1 MSDASRR
8 MAERLEEPALDL
20 IRGRGR
26 RLAEG
31 AKNASLRT
39 PFEHEVAHL
48 VLEQLEARLG
58 STRQRKF
65 FGAFEPGS
73 GDYRACVGRR
83 DDDDPAALGLETDV
97 LPGGSYLRARLRGE
111 PPAVYERIGPTFVEM
126 AKSAPGDS
134 SRPSIEFYRRSDEID
149 LLLPVE

>member
-1 MSDASRR
+1 
-8 MAERLEEPALDL
+8 MADTTLTEREDTPVMFLRAA
-20 IRGRGR
+20 GG
-26 RLAEG
+26 LAGVKE
-31 AKNASLRT
+31 AW
-39 PFEHEVAHL
+39 ED
-48 VLEQLEARLG
+48 LEARLG

-65 FGAFEPGS
+65 FGAFEPAS
-73 GDYRACVGRR
+73 GDYRACVPRR
-83 DDDDPAALGLETDV
+83 VDDDPAALGLEVDV

-126 AKSAPGDS
+126 AKSAHGDS

>member
-1 MSDASRR
+1 
-8 MAERLEEPALDL
+8 MADPTLTEREDTPVMFLRAAGGLAGVKEAWEE
-20 IRGRGR
+20 
-26 RLAEG
+26 
-31 AKNASLRT
+31 
-39 PFEHEVAHL
+39 
-48 VLEQLEARLG
+48 LEARLG

-65 FGAFEPGS
+65 FGAYEPAS
-73 GDYRACVGRR
+73 GDYRACVERR
-83 DDDDPAALGLETDV
+83 DDDDPAAFGLEVDV